1 MYRYL
6 FFLIWSILMIG
17 MAFYGIINSYSDVP
31 WSDLWHNNIVLLH
44 NLFVDNDIKSFLLY
58 KAVNHPIFFTKVS
71 YVVDHLLFKDKFIL
85 PLFVNFISPFF
96 ILLLIFRTSKSQNF
110 LLFFLLLGFSYTWI
124 HSQNFTWAN
133 QTQIWFSLLFSI
145 LTIST
150 FADAVSKKN
159 DRYLL
164 ASIFY
169 SLCAALTFANGL
181 IVPALLFLCFIFYKK
196 YSFAALSFF
205 VTIFIFNLYHLDSGS
220 QAPQFNLIFD
230 YIQMVMILNGNLFY
244 KIFNDSYLFAYLA
257 SFLYIFLTLSFIFKN
272 LNKAK
277 TSYFVFFTLFNI
289 FYFLTLILIVLNRWH
304 IDGLY
309 LMTSSRYITFSL
321 FAWIIII
328 VAYRNEF
335 NKLLNNKFF
344 LFLLILLLIHLLGLQ
359 LKSFS
364 PSSKTLNREGAILS
378 LNLNVEDMDQIYHL
392 TKEPSVFNDS
402 QRLIDSKFGLFGND
416 VLTRMRNYEPL
427 FTEHETS
434 ELSCN
439 LIISKFSKVD
449 NEFFLIKGSFWG
461 INPQSKYIS
470 FLGLNDKNPVGYGVS
485 SPNDNIFKKDRR
497 YNFIGYIKSGNYN
510 KLIFNNYECNVE
522 FQVLFS
528 N

>member
-1 MYRYL
+1 MCKNL
-6 FFLIWSILMIG
+6 FFFIWSFLMIG
-17 MAFYGIINSYSDVP
+17 MAFYGILNSYSDVP

-44 NLFVDNDIKSFLLY
+44 DLFVDYDYEAFLLY

-71 YVVDHLLFKDKFIL
+71 YVVDHLLFKDKFIF
-85 PLFVNFISPFF
+85 PLFINFISPFS
-96 ILLLIFRTSKSQNF
+96 ILFLIFKTSKSQNF
-110 LLFFLLLGFSYTWI
+110 LLFILLLGFSYTWI
-124 HSQNFTWAN
+124 HSQNLTWAN
-133 QTQIWFSLLFSI
+133 QTQIWFNLIFSI

-150 FADAVSKKN
+150 FSDAVSKSN

-164 ASIFY
+164 TSIFY
-169 SLCAALTFANGL
+169 SLCASLTFANGL

-205 VTIFIFNLYHLDSGS
+205 VTIFIFYFYHLDSGS
-220 QAPQFNLIFD
+220 QVPRFNLIFD
-230 YIQMVMILNGNLFY
+230 YIQMALVLNGNLFY
-244 KIFNDSYLFAYLA
+244 KIFNNSYFLAYLA

-272 LNKAK
+272 LKKDN
-277 TSYFVFFTLFNI
+277 SSFFIFFTLFNI
-289 FYFLTLILIVLNRWH
+289 FYLLTIILIVLNRWH

-309 LMTSSRYITFSL
+309 LMTSSRYITFTL
-321 FAWIIII
+321 FAWIILI
-328 VAYRNEF
+328 VAYRDQF
-335 NKLLNNKFF
+335 NKFLNNKIF
-344 LFLLILLLIHLLGLQ
+344 LFFLILLMIHLLGLQ

-364 PSSKTLNREGAILS
+364 PSSKNLNREGAILS

-392 TKEPSVFNDS
+392 TKEPSIFNDS
-402 QRLIDSKFGLFGND
+402 QRIIDSKFGLFGND

-427 FTEHETS
+427 FTKHETS

-439 LIISKFSKVD
+439 LIISKFSKID

-461 INPQSKYIS
+461 ISPQSKYIS
-470 FLGLNDKNPVGYGVS
+470 FLDFNSSKPIGYGVS
-485 SPNDNIFKKDRR
+485 TPNDNIFKKDRR
-497 YNFIGYIKSGNYN
+497 YNFIGYIKAGNYN